1 MSRPNQWAYYSSMEE
16 VEGLLEALNP
26 RGHRESGLREAL
38 LQERDRLQLLLDGNA
53 GAVLGCQGTANH
65 GLAVVALL
73 LPGANV
79 LHANVLHANVLHAD
93 ALHPN
98 VAPC

>member
-1 MSRPNQWAYYSSMEE
+1 MEE

-53 GAVLGCQGTANH
+53 TAMLVCQGN
-65 GLAVVALL
+65 GQPQPSLPPP
-73 LPGANV
+73 PGATM
-79 LHANVLHANVLHAD
+79 LTCHMATG
-93 ALHPN
+93 
-98 VAPC
+98 

>member
-1 MSRPNQWAYYSSMEE
+1 MEE

-53 GAVLGCQGTANH
+53 TAMLVCQGN
-65 GLAVVALL
+65 GQSQPSL
-73 LPGANV
+73 LPPPPGATM
-79 LHANVLHANVLHAD
+79 LTCHMATS
-93 ALHPN
+93 
-98 VAPC
+98 